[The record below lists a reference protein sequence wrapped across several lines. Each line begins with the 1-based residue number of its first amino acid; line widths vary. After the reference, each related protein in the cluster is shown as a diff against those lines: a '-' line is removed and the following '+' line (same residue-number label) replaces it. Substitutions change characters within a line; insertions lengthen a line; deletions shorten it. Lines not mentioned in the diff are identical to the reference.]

1 MVDFC
6 GDPDAQGCHN
16 IYSHSPLRI
25 QMGSL
30 RTALV
35 FISHD
40 FWLANRMT
48 KGEEGKRRG
57 DDEGKGSM
65 QMSC

>member
-1 MVDFC
+1 
-6 GDPDAQGCHN
+6 
-16 IYSHSPLRI
+16 
-25 QMGSL
+25 MGSL
-30 RTALV
+30 STALV

-40 FWLANRMT
+40 FRLANRMA